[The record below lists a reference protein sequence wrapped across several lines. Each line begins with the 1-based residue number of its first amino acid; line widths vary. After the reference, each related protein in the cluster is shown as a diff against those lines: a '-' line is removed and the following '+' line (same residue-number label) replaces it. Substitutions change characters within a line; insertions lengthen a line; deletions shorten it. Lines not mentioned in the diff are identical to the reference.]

1 MIGFPSGA
9 HRSAVKA
16 VEAID
21 LALGRLVDVIEAADG
36 AMLVTADHGNL
47 EEMWDAHSGQ
57 VSTQHS
63 TNPVPLVY
71 VANQDRSLRESGSLR
86 DIAPTIL
93 ELMGL
98 PLPAQMSGQSLLN
111 PAE

>member
-1 MIGFPSGA
+1 M
-9 HRSAVKA
+9 
-16 VEAID
+16 
-21 LALGRLVDVIEAADG
+21 
-36 AMLVTADHGNL
+36 
-47 EEMWDAHSGQ
+47 
-57 VSTQHS
+57 
-63 TNPVPLVY
+63 PLVY